1 MMELLAGVPG
11 KLKALADRLTA
22 TRAEKIDNLD
32 VAVSTRAPANTAV
45 SNAVLTDD
53 RISKLD
59 NLDNIA
65 APPDRLKSRTHY
77 KPFVTG
83 TGAVITFVSLP
94 GGSPAAK
101 IRILFLGCWAP
112 SGGTCS
118 GGLWFDGSVVVCQGN
133 TASSGMTW
141 SFIVEEY
148 Y

>member
-77 KPFVTG
+77 KHSVTG
-83 TGAVITFVSLP
+83 TGAVITFVSVP
-94 GGSPAAK
+94 GNPAK
-101 IRILFLGCWAP
+101 IRVLFLGCWAP

-118 GGLWFDGSVVVCQGN
+118 GGVWFDGATMICQGH

>member
-22 TRAEKIDNLD
+22 ARADNLD
-32 VAVSTRAPANTAV
+32 RLDAAISSRAQQSTAV
-45 SNAVLTDD
+45 SNAVLTDA
-53 RISKLD
+53 RISKMD

-65 APPDRLKSRTHY
+65 SPPDRLKSRTHY
-77 KPFVTG
+77 KPSVTG
-83 TGAVITFVSLP
+83 TGAVITYVSVP
-94 GGSPAAK
+94 GNPAK
-101 IRILFLGCWAP
+101 IRVLFLGCWAP

-118 GGLWFDGSVVVCQGN
+118 GGVWFDGATMVCQGN